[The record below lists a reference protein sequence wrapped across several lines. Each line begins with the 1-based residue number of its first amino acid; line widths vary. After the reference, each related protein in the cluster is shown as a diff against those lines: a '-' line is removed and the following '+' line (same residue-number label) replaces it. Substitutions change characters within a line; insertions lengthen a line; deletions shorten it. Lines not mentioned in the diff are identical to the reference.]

1 MLNDLGVFTVCPGS
15 SCGKP
20 LRLTQRA
27 MPPPVDWRESVF
39 RISSSP
45 SASITCKE
53 LCGMWLLPRTD
64 LDPGRTNVW
73 CDKIGSCHPDVS
85 LTHLI
90 LDEGDGLWKLQQRQT
105 ISGQD
110 EMLAT
115 LSCAGHPKLNDHW
128 HLVHRCFGWRGAIT
142 MDRWTMHDYKMK
154 ITQADPSCL
163 DELSRKLKVM
173 QGGP

>member
-1 MLNDLGVFTVCPGS
+1 
-15 SCGKP
+15 
-20 LRLTQRA
+20 
-27 MPPPVDWRESVF
+27 
-39 RISSSP
+39 
-45 SASITCKE
+45 
-53 LCGMWLLPRTD
+53 MWLLPRTE
-64 LDPGRTNVW
+64 LEPERTNVW
-73 CDKIGSCHPDVS
+73 CDKIGEVHPDDS
-85 LTHLI
+85 LTHMI
-90 LDEGDGLWKLQQRQT
+90 FDEGDGLWKLQQRQT

>member
-1 MLNDLGVFTVCPGS
+1 
-15 SCGKP
+15 
-20 LRLTQRA
+20 
-27 MPPPVDWRESVF
+27 MPAPFDWRDSVF

-53 LCGMWLLPRTD
+53 LCGMWLLPRTE
-64 LDPGRTNVW
+64 LEPERTNVW
-73 CDKIGSCHPDVS
+73 CDKIGEVHPDDS
-85 LTHLI
+85 LTHMI
-90 LDEGDGLWKLQQRQT
+90 FDEGDGLWKLQQRQT